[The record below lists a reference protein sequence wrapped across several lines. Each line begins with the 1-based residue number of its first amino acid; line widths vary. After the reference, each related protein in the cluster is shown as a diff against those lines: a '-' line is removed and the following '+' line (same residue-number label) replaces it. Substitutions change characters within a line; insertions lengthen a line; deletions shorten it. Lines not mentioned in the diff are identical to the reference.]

1 MTLLVQ
7 ISDPHFG
14 TEQAPVVEALVRFV
28 HEQAPSIAIL
38 SGDIT
43 QRARRAQFQ
52 AARAFVERLSVPHT
66 LVIPGNHDIPL
77 YNLAARVARPYAE
90 FRRAFGRNLEPEFES
105 DDLLVLT
112 LNTTRAYLHEKGV
125 VSPQQIERVARR
137 LERAKPTQLRIVVT
151 HQPVSVTR
159 REDRA
164 DLLHGHVRA
173 VRRWT
178 AAGADLI
185 LGGHIHLPFVKALQG
200 SRRGVARKA
209 WAVQAGTAV
218 SSRVRNDAGNSV
230 NLIRCAPPA
239 TPSTARRCSVERW
252 DYDAAKH
259 AFTLVAHDELVF
271 DVDAR

>member
-28 HEQAPSIAIL
+28 REQSPSIAIL

-43 QRARRAQFQ
+43 QRARRAQFH

-90 FRRAFGRNLEPEFES
+90 FRRAFGRDLEPEFES
-105 DDLLVLT
+105 DAVLVLT
-112 LNTTRAYLHEKGV
+112 LNTTRAYLHEKRRRLAA
-125 VSPQQIERVARR
+125 QIERVARR
-137 LERAKPTQLRIVVT
+137 LERAQATQLRIVVT

-164 DLLHGHVRA
+164 DLLHGHARA

-185 LGGHIHLPFVKALQG
+185 LGGHIHLPFVQALQG
-200 SRRGVARKA
+200 SSPRRRAQVLGGAGGDGRVLARAQRCRQLGQPDSMRDAPPRRGAA
-209 WAVQAGTAV
+209 ASNDGTTTWRRLL
-218 SSRVRNDAGNSV
+218 SRWSR
-230 NLIRCAPPA
+230 A
-239 TPSTARRCSVERW
+239 TN
-252 DYDAAKH
+252 
-259 AFTLVAHDELVF
+259 LVF
-271 DVDAR
+271 DDDAR